1 MANIKELDEALKAKK
16 EEKIKSEKEK
26 KIKQLMKVANKKA
39 NDILSVLEK
48 RKRSVRFSE
57 LFLQNLSGTI
67 DSAFLSQKNKMKVKD
82 LSIFVQIPDKDETED
97 YKKVLS
103 FLNDLPVIEASKILE
118 GMSRVIDGRIT
129 QDKAKKTINEL
140 EVIISDKEKPKA

>member
-39 NDILSVLEK
+39 NDILTVLEK
-48 RKRSVRFSE
+48 RNRSVRFSE

-103 FLNDLPVIEASKILE
+103 YLNDLPVIEASKILE

-140 EVIISDKEKPKA
+140 EVIFSDNEQPKA

>member
-1 MANIKELDEALKAKK
+1 MANITELDEALKAKK
-16 EEKIKSEKEK
+16 EEKLKAEKEK

-57 LFLQNLSGTI
+57 LFLQNLNGTI

-118 GMSRVIDGRIT
+118 GMSRVIDGKIT

-140 EVIISDKEKPKA
+140 EVIFSDNEQPKA

>member
-140 EVIISDKEKPKA
+140 EVIFSDNEQPKA